1 MRLFAENKSVQNADV
16 LSAALTEERAALAL
30 HELQQGELQQ
40 HTPSARTPAASA
52 PVGPGLPPPQED
64 EPTPSQNTAF
74 QEICPAGEKTTAP
87 LKIPAKVSVGELCG
101 ENTAHS
107 TERQLNRLLLQRGR
121 GPLCSGR
128 RERITHLNY
137 TSLGTDADATSAKR
151 FSGILQRRSA
161 TQGTRDEVEE

>member
-1 MRLFAENKSVQNADV
+1 MNYNKVNYNDTLPRLAHPPRQ
-16 LSAALTEERAALAL
+16 LLL
-30 HELQQGELQQ
+30 G
-40 HTPSARTPAASA
+40 
-52 PVGPGLPPPQED
+52 PVSRPPPED

-87 LKIPAKVSVGELCG
+87 LKIPAKVSVDELCG

-121 GPLCSGR
+121 GLLCSGR
-128 RERITHLNY
+128 RERITHLND

-161 TQGTRDEVEE
+161 TRGTRDEVEE